1 MTNTPP
7 PFHSYK
13 TISFKITFLKDLF
26 VTFYTFISFIILQK
40 ILKPKLSIYLSK
52 MQLQQHLKNFFS
64 KPSNTAK
71 IRVNWLILDYI
82 LLIMYFLNAKIFPN
96 A

>member
-1 MTNTPP
+1 MTLTNTPP

-13 TISFKITFLKDLF
+13 TKSFKITFMKDLF

-52 MQLQQHLKNFFS
+52 MQLQQHLKNFFQNLQIQL
-64 KPSNTAK
+64 K
-71 IRVNWLILDYI
+71 LE
-82 LLIMYFLNAKIFPN
+82 
-96 A
+96 